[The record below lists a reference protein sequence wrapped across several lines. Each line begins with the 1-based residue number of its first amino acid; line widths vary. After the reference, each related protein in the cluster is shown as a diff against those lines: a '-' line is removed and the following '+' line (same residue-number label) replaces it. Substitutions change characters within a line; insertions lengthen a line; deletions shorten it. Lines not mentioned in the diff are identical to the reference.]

1 MIKLV
6 VTWESAM
13 GSIFTEIINVKYNDI
28 SSETIEHIIESERS
42 IKRNGKFRRILHISQ
57 LFNPDETIC
66 ISSRPSGLTG
76 SCTGL
81 NLI

>member
-6 VTWESAM
+6 VTWESAR

-28 SSETIEHIIESERS
+28 SSETIERIIESEIS
-42 IKRNGKFRRILHISQ
+42 IKRNRKFGKVLHISQ

-76 SCTGL
+76 PF
-81 NLI
+81 

>member
-6 VTWESAM
+6 VTWESAR
-13 GSIFTEIINVKYNDI
+13 GSIFTEIINIKYNDI
-28 SSETIEHIIESERS
+28 SSETIEHIIKSERS
-42 IKRNGKFRRILHISQ
+42 IKRNGKFRRILYISQ

-76 SCTGL
+76 PF
-81 NLI
+81 

>member
-6 VTWESAM
+6 VTWESTM
-13 GSIFTEIINVKYNDI
+13 GSIFTEIINVKYDDI
-28 SSETIEHIIESERS
+28 SSETIEHIIESEMS
-42 IKRNGKFRRILHISQ
+42 VKRNKRFERVLYISQ

-76 SCTGL
+76 PCTDL
-81 NLI
+81 T